1 MGSLSPVPAMYT
13 VARRPAEVVQKTRRG
28 FNKNIDNVNNPGPDT
43 LAADSPDATK
53 IVFRPVK
60 MRNMGYPRSPSL
72 ESPEE
77 RLSLSPE
84 YLEIVNFVNNGW
96 SCVKLEL
103 EQDNSSVKYYQEKSN
118 PALAN
123 FSPFDLD
130 AWWGK
135 GSTRTS
141 PTGCDTLP
149 IPPAE
154 KTGSCVV

>member
-1 MGSLSPVPAMYT
+1 
-13 VARRPAEVVQKTRRG
+13 
-28 FNKNIDNVNNPGPDT
+28 
-43 LAADSPDATK
+43 
-53 IVFRPVK
+53 
-60 MRNMGYPRSPSL
+60 MRNIKFPTTRSPSL
-72 ESPEE
+72 EGGEE
-77 RLSLSPE
+77 GESLPLSPE

-135 GSTRTS
+135 RLYQNLTNG
-141 PTGCDTLP
+141 L
-149 IPPAE
+149 
-154 KTGSCVV
+154 

>member
-28 FNKNIDNVNNPGPDT
+28 FNKNIENVNNHGQDT
-43 LAADSPDATK
+43 LLADSPGATK
-53 IVFRPVK
+53 IVFRPLK
-60 MRNMGYPRSPSL
+60 MRNIKYPTRSPSL
-72 ESPEE
+72 EGGEE
-77 RLSLSPE
+77 RESLCLSPE
-84 YLEIVNFVNNGW
+84 D
-96 SCVKLEL
+96 L
-103 EQDNSSVKYYQEKSN
+103 EQDNSQVKYYQEKSN

>member
-28 FNKNIDNVNNPGPDT
+28 FNKNIENVNNPGQDT
-43 LAADSPDATK
+43 LLADSPGATK
-53 IVFRPVK
+53 IVFRPLK
-60 MRNMGYPRSPSL
+60 MRNIKYPTRSPSL
-72 ESPEE
+72 EGGEE
-77 RLSLSPE
+77 RESLCLSPE
-84 YLEIVNFVNNGW
+84 YLEIVNFVNTGW

-103 EQDNSSVKYYQEKSN
+103 EQDNSQVKYYQEKSN

-135 GSTRTS
+135 RLYQNLTNG
-141 PTGCDTLP
+141 L
-149 IPPAE
+149 
-154 KTGSCVV
+154 